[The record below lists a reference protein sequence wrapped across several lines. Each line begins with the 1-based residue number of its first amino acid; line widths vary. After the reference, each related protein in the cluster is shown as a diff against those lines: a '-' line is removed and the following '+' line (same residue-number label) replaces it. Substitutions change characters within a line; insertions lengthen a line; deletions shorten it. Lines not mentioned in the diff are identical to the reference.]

1 MIIGQA
7 VFNAETMNE
16 LVKKV
21 EEGSYTVP
29 TSLSKEMVSF
39 LNGMLQYK
47 GEDRLSSEDLYKHP
61 FLTKNVRDFKKIDTR
76 KVQRKMSSN
85 GLNINVKKNHT
96 IWGIFNEED
105 EKKLLQINA
114 RNYNAAPL
122 KPIPEYP
129 QPNDTKRTNTDVNI
143 HRLHLNDVNKQ
154 YNKTNT
160 NAFNYPGTGHSIYGQ
175 NMSPNPV
182 PGMPQYPSFPPMP
195 MNPYMNQPQPQ
206 SQTSYSSG
214 MGGYNF
220 PTFAPSPY
228 TFSSNIYQNAP
239 TYPPQ
244 YNYSSPPPVAV
255 PPSAYGYSPMNNTE
269 PDSGTDCSIQ

>member
-1 MIIGQA
+1 MY
-7 VFNAETMNE
+7 
-16 LVKKV
+16 LKR
-21 EEGSYTVP
+21 P
-29 TSLSKEMVSF
+29 L
-39 LNGMLQYK
+39 
-47 GEDRLSSEDLYKHP
+47 R
-61 FLTKNVRDFKKIDTR
+61 KNI
-76 KVQRKMSSN
+76 
-85 GLNINVKKNHT
+85 LEKNQT

-129 QPNDTKRTNTDVNI
+129 QPNDTKRRNTDGNL
-143 HRLHLNDVNKQ
+143 HRYQLNDVNKQ

-206 SQTSYSSG
+206 SQSSYSSG

-239 TYPPQ
+239 TFPPQ
-244 YNYSSPPPVAV
+244 SNYSSPPPVAV